1 MCSLYHWMTDRLR
14 ERRTPGYAMAMFS
27 RNLALKNPFV
37 HRHSYNW
44 RPSTPSPYRI
54 LLSAPS
60 TVVISLSKTLHL
72 PCVSSLSDLTYSHF
86 FSMIYVLICVHHWSG
101 SAMFHIRFLLSLLDF
116 ASFLHINFRMRLQEV
131 YSTRYK
137 IFSWGN
143 FQSYAFNLT

>member
-44 RPSTPSPYRI
+44 RPPTPSPYRI

-72 PCVSSLSDLTYSHF
+72 HVFLPSLISLIHTSFPWFMFWFVCTTGLDLPCFIFDFSYLYLISLRFCTSTSGWGCRRFIVHATKSSL
-86 FSMIYVLICVHHWSG
+86 
-101 SAMFHIRFLLSLLDF
+101 
-116 ASFLHINFRMRLQEV
+116 EV
-131 YSTRYK
+131 
-137 IFSWGN
+137 I
-143 FQSYAFNLT
+143 FNLMLLI